1 MAAENLYSPHLQGHL
16 ETFLSYLTFWQDVL
30 EHCRSLNV
38 RQTLLDHLQVLFLQ
52 QLLLVIPYFSLY
64 LLITYSYPSMLESSD
79 VDGGSSVAVLTYLR
93 RILDSLDHTEM
104 VHLVLQYLLALPELT
119 RPRSP
124 RALSRKTSLLLL
136 TQPENEE
143 DRLNP
148 ALFNLV
154 DLLQSSVTSSNAQTV
169 IAALKLA
176 TVVVGKNHPYAVDT
190 LLQTTPAESSEP
202 LRTHGSLDVEMQTYL
217 SLAEDIGGETGL
229 DEAYEGHLKDTLKLI
244 ELHVCSS
251 KMLALNGLG
260 ISSVQDQ
267 TSSTGSREVSPHF
280 VQLDDE
286 FLAHLLTLLESFL
299 TNNIEVNLALTESL
313 ISLVSCPRLRLEGL
327 AAVDPR
333 YYILTASGEDPA
345 LVGDSKAL
353 HQLKETRRHP
363 SWQPIHNP
371 LLLAKLQGL
380 QGDIRLL
387 RTRVPDFHQL
397 VSSRKQAFRL
407 HEEITEAIMNA
418 PLQSRASRRSRDF
431 QGGTGNTGMTPLRPA
446 GLPQRILSAGSVSG
460 SPSRSQSP
468 RGRKPGQDRGLAPTS
483 SPGPSSRS
491 ILSQYAPGLDPT
503 SPPRSKVRSSEPMR
517 VPSDPGAD
525 QIPQMLLADV
535 IEAANSEA
543 LTRRI
548 TFPLRSPPSTTSEAG
563 GTTPS
568 HGDDSSTSLETAE
581 EPDDTSN
588 PPPKLQ
594 QPGDDSADDSPAE
607 REASLSHILTN
618 VVILQEFVLELVAI
632 MQVRASMFGEVKFA

>member
-1 MAAENLYSPHLQGHL
+1 
-16 ETFLSYLTFWQDVL
+16 
-30 EHCRSLNV
+30 
-38 RQTLLDHLQVLFLQ
+38 
-52 QLLLVIPYFSLY
+52 
-64 LLITYSYPSMLESSD
+64 MLESSD
-79 VDGGSSVAVLTYLR
+79 IDGGSSVAVLTYLR
-93 RILDSLDHTEM
+93 RILDSLDHIEM
-104 VHLVLQYLLALPELT
+104 VHLVLQYLLALPEPT
-119 RPRSP
+119 RARSP
-124 RALSRKTSLLLL
+124 RSLSRRTSLLLL

-143 DRLNP
+143 DRPNP

-154 DLLQSSVTSSNAQTV
+154 DLLQSSVTSENTQTV

-176 TVVVGKNHPYAVDT
+176 TVVLGKNHPYAVET
-190 LLQTTPAESSEP
+190 LLQITPTESSEP
-202 LRTHGSLDVEMQTYL
+202 LRTHGSLDAEMQTYL

-229 DEAYEGHLKDTLKLI
+229 DEAYEGHLKDTLRLI
-244 ELHVCSS
+244 ESHVCST

-260 ISSVQDQ
+260 IPSVQGQ
-267 TSSTGSREVSPHF
+267 IQSMGSRDVSFHF

-313 ISLVSCPRLRLEGL
+313 ISLVSCPKLRLEGL
-327 AAVDPR
+327 AAVDPQ
-333 YYILTASGEDPA
+333 YYITTPSEGNPA
-345 LVGDSKAL
+345 LVVEFEAL
-353 HQLKETRRHP
+353 QQIKEIRRHP
-363 SWQPIHNP
+363 SWQPAHNP

-407 HEEITEAIMNA
+407 HEEITEAIQNA
-418 PLQSRASRRSRDF
+418 PLQSRASRRSQDF
-431 QGGTGNTGMTPLRPA
+431 QGGTANTGMTPLRPA

-468 RGRKPGQDRGLAPTS
+468 RGRKPGHDRGLAPTS

-503 SPPRSKVRSSEPMR
+503 SPPRSKVRSAEFKRAS
-517 VPSDPGAD
+517 SDQGAE

-548 TFPLRSPPSTTSEAG
+548 TFPLQSPPSTQSEKD
-563 GTTPS
+563 GTES
-568 HGDDSSTSLETAE
+568 SQVDGSSTSIETGKEVNGADE
-581 EPDDTSN
+581 TSTSQI
-588 PPPKLQ
+588 KMD
-594 QPGDDSADDSPAE
+594 QPGDDSADDSPAV